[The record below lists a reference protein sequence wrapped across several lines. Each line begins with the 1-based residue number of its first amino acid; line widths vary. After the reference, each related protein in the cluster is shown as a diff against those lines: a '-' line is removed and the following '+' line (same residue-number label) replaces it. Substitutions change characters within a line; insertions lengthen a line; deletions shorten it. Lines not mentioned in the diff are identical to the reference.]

1 MILSVDKELIQMA
14 FESENFFE
22 IEVSQEF
29 DGSEVFRR
37 FQKIFDNILK
47 SNKAL
52 TNYMSMNSY
61 TDFESSGYGLIF
73 SGMFSLVLD
82 FTLFDDNSD
91 RYQDMQL
98 IMKFDLNLIV
108 DEFKISEGFMSRD
121 YIYNM

>member
-1 MILSVDKELIQMA
+1 MILPVEKELIMMS

-22 IEVSQEF
+22 IEVGEEF

-82 FTLFDDNSD
+82 FTLFDDNSY

-108 DEFKISEGFMSRD
+108 SEFKISEFMSRD

>member
-1 MILSVDKELIQMA
+1 MILPVEKELIMMS

-22 IEVSQEF
+22 IEVGEEF

-108 DEFKISEGFMSRD
+108 SESKISEFMSRD

>member
-1 MILSVDKELIQMA
+1 MILPVEKELIMMS

-22 IEVSQEF
+22 IEVGEEF

-108 DEFKISEGFMSRD
+108 SEFKISEFMSRD

>member
-1 MILSVDKELIQMA
+1 MILPVEKELIMMS

-22 IEVSQEF
+22 IEVGEEF

-108 DEFKISEGFMSRD
+108 GEFKISEFMSRD